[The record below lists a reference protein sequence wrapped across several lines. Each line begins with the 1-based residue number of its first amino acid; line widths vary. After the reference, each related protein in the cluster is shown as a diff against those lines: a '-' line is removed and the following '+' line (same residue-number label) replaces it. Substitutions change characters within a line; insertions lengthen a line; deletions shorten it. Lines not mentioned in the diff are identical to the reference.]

1 MFRVVNYDEVSSTNE
16 LVKRAI
22 EAGEPEG
29 YAVCARRQTGGYGR
43 QGRAWSSPEGGLYLS
58 VLLRPDVSPG
68 QLPTL
73 SLVAALAVRRALVA
87 MLSCA
92 TDGANDA
99 GDMDGADRSDGAN
112 AADAANAA
120 KEFKCSRKV
129 GNAGSVAS
137 RRTPVLVK
145 WPNDLVVAAPSLHST
160 HSCEPASFLFRK
172 LCGISLEAH
181 AGGVCV
187 GIGVNV
193 FRTADAGD
201 SAEIALGE
209 TTGTRCA
216 AGGFAGSA
224 RSAAFGKNIPIYLE
238 ELGFCRTLDELTV
251 SVLGEFEQAYG
262 KWFDEGF
269 SWFRPEYDQYAA
281 LSGRFVSLLDRD
293 GSVIAQGCVEGVDEA
308 GRLLLRKPDGGL
320 FAANSGEVHIA

>member
-1 MFRVVNYDEVSSTNE
+1 MFRVVNYDEVLSTND

-43 QGRAWSSPEGGLYLS
+43 QGRTWSSPEGGLYLS

-87 MLSCA
+87 MLSCTA
-92 TDGANDA
+92 DGANDA
-99 GDMDGADRSDGAN
+99 GDVDGVDRSDGAN
-112 AADAANAA
+112 AANAANAA
-120 KEFKCSRKV
+120 KEFRCSRKV
-129 GNAGSVAS
+129 GNAGSAAS

-145 WPNDLVVAAPSLHST
+145 WPNDLVVAAPSLHSA

-193 FRTADAGD
+193 FRPFDADA
-201 SAEIALGE
+201 
-209 TTGTRCA
+209 
-216 AGGFAGSA
+216 
-224 RSAAFGKNIPIYLE
+224 SAAFGKNIPIYLE

-251 SVLGEFEQAYG
+251 SVLGEFEQAYDR
-262 KWFDEGF
+262 WLDEGF

-293 GSVIAQGCVEGVDEA
+293 GSVIAQGRVEGIDEA